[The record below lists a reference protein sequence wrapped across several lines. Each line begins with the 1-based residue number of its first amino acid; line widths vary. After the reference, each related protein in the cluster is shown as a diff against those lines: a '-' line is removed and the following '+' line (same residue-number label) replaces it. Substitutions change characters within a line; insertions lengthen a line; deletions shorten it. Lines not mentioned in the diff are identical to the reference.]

1 MVDLTKFK
9 PVGEEAPKQA
19 ETDAPKD
26 VDLSKFKPVEN
37 GLGKTL
43 QSDLASFKPTSTKS
57 EKEKTPSENR
67 LKKVLETTGMGVPLG
82 LATYAAAPY
91 LAAGASALFP
101 EIAIPAAV
109 IAGGIRAAGPI
120 SSMFT
125 GALSGFGEETAG
137 QYAQAKEY
145 PKAGEELLR
154 LAGGGITPEFKNL
167 IGYGVKSAIS
177 AFGGP
182 SKSTMNEV
190 KNKVLTD
197 LHIEEKNLSPTQRQ
211 QIESI
216 FENEIRGGKPSAA
229 PAEKVYSALEKGTE
243 KIVDQHTAR
252 AKDLEAQ
259 AQELIEAASAAAKSR
274 TAQAQSKVDKISSQ
288 FEANIKEY
296 ESLTKQRAT
305 NIEKAAKEKAEQ
317 IRSYA
322 AKESP
327 AVRQLQELDAQ
338 TALENGRRE
347 VQRLT
352 QESQKKIADLRA
364 RAGRTAK
371 VSEARTAEASK
382 ELAAVGTPQTKT
394 TIGKYIREAAEPIF
408 NYLKKVRAS
417 NADITKSEAFN
428 FAAVKEANG
437 QMAEDTKAF
446 KTGLANLDKKI
457 DDTSLSDIRAPL
469 QRIRN
474 ALDPVKKV
482 EGAIVGQP
490 VKFESLEQIRRFLRD
505 RSFGLPAEGFD
516 AINQIEAG
524 KLADMVENIMT
535 EFSPGIT
542 KFLDMYKKDSEPLR
556 IFKSKLGQAT
566 IGKEDFDM
574 ARFETDVASLGDKF
588 FKSETGVKDL
598 MQLLG
603 KDFVSVVGA
612 NVKNPE
618 EIARTFVASK
628 LQGASPKEVESFLKN
643 ENNRDWLSQFPA
655 LKQQLERAAE
665 AMTRAEKF
673 GGARAKVGEKL
684 RSEAGK
690 IQTELPAA
698 QIKVLSQA
706 EKDAAAMR
714 DFGMTQQQAFER
726 GQYDLARQIEQAG
739 IEEAQKL
746 TGGIPGYVEP
756 QATSVAAQKQG
767 IMSEAKRLG
776 EEEVT
781 AAEAQARALR
791 GEAGQLTAAGEKIRQ
806 EIMGKAFSQE
816 RAQQILTSGDQQLW
830 SQVGPIIKSDPEARK
845 VFESAVRQTLADIGP
860 GAPRNT
866 IFIFEKRLVP
876 AMRSTGL
883 MSESQLQTLQAQI
896 NQVKMI
902 TDPTKQQVAMSRI
915 ARMAVN
921 SIGGEVSRGLG
932 YGFDPLKAYK

>member
-1 MVDLTKFK
+1 M
-9 PVGEEAPKQA
+9 
-19 ETDAPKD
+19 
-26 VDLSKFKPVEN
+26 
-37 GLGKTL
+37 
-43 QSDLASFKPTSTKS
+43 
-57 EKEKTPSENR
+57 
-67 LKKVLETTGMGVPLG
+67 
-82 LATYAAAPY
+82 
-91 LAAGASALFP
+91 
-101 EIAIPAAV
+101 
-109 IAGGIRAAGPI
+109 
-120 SSMFT
+120 
-125 GALSGFGEETAG
+125 
-137 QYAQAKEY
+137 
-145 PKAGEELLR
+145 
-154 LAGGGITPEFKNL
+154 
-167 IGYGVKSAIS
+167 
-177 AFGGP
+177 
-182 SKSTMNEV
+182 
-190 KNKVLTD
+190 
-197 LHIEEKNLSPTQRQ
+197 
-211 QIESI
+211 
-216 FENEIRGGKPSAA
+216 
-229 PAEKVYSALEKGTE
+229 
-243 KIVDQHTAR
+243 
-252 AKDLEAQ
+252 AKD
-259 AQELIEAASAAAKSR
+259 
-274 TAQAQSKVDKISSQ
+274 
-288 FEANIKEY
+288 
-296 ESLTKQRAT
+296 T
-305 NIEKAAKEKAEQ
+305 N
-317 IRSYA
+317 
-322 AKESP
+322 
-327 AVRQLQELDAQ
+327 
-338 TALENGRRE
+338 
-347 VQRLT
+347 
-352 QESQKKIADLRA
+352 
-364 RAGRTAK
+364 
-371 VSEARTAEASK
+371 
-382 ELAAVGTPQTKT
+382 
-394 TIGKYIREAAEPIF
+394 
-408 NYLKKVRAS
+408 
-417 NADITKSEAFN
+417 
-428 FAAVKEANG
+428 
-437 QMAEDTKAF
+437 AF

-457 DDTSLSDIRAPL
+457 ADTSLSDIRAPL

-474 ALDPVKKV
+474 ALDPVQEV
-482 EGAIVGQP
+482 DGVIVGQP
-490 VKFESLEQIRRFLRD
+490 AKFESLEQIRRFLRD

-643 ENNRDWLSQFPA
+643 ENNRDWLGQFPA
-655 LKQQLERAAE
+655 LKQQLETAAE

-767 IMSEAKRLG
+767 ILSEAERLG
-776 EEEVT
+776 KEGIT
-781 AAEAQARALR
+781 AAEAQARGLR
-791 GEAGQLTAAGEKIRQ
+791 GEASQLTAAGEKIRQ

-830 SQVGPIIKSDPEARK
+830 SQVGPIINSDPEAKK
-845 VFESAVRQTLADIGP
+845 VFEKAVRQALADIGP

-876 AMRSTGL
+876 AMRATGL
-883 MSESQLQTLQAQI
+883 MSESQIQTLQSQI
-896 NQVKMI
+896 NQIKMI
-902 TDPTKQQVAMSRI
+902 TDPTKQQAAMSRV
-915 ARMAVN
+915 ARMAIN

>member
-1 MVDLTKFK
+1 MVDLAKFK

-26 VDLSKFKPVEN
+26 VDLSKFKPVEG

-137 QYAQAKEY
+137 QYAQAKQY

-177 AFGGP
+177 FLGGP
-182 SKSTMNEV
+182 SKATINEV
-190 KNKVLTD
+190 KNKVLAD

-252 AKDLEAQ
+252 AKDLEVQ
-259 AQELIEAASAAAKSR
+259 AQELVEAANAAAKSR

-296 ESLTKQRAT
+296 ESLTKQRAA
-305 NIEKAAKEKAEQ
+305 NIEKAAKQKAEQ

-371 VSEARTAEASK
+371 VTEARTAEASK

-394 TIGKYIREAAEPIF
+394 TIGKYIR
-408 NYLKKVRAS
+408 
-417 NADITKSEAFN
+417 
-428 FAAVKEANG
+428 
-437 QMAEDTKAF
+437 
-446 KTGLANLDKKI
+446 
-457 DDTSLSDIRAPL
+457 
-469 QRIRN
+469 
-474 ALDPVKKV
+474 
-482 EGAIVGQP
+482 
-490 VKFESLEQIRRFLRD
+490 
-505 RSFGLPAEGFD
+505 
-516 AINQIEAG
+516 
-524 KLADMVENIMT
+524 
-535 EFSPGIT
+535 
-542 KFLDMYKKDSEPLR
+542 
-556 IFKSKLGQAT
+556 
-566 IGKEDFDM
+566 
-574 ARFETDVASLGDKF
+574 
-588 FKSETGVKDL
+588 
-598 MQLLG
+598 
-603 KDFVSVVGA
+603 
-612 NVKNPE
+612 
-618 EIARTFVASK
+618 
-628 LQGASPKEVESFLKN
+628 
-643 ENNRDWLSQFPA
+643 
-655 LKQQLERAAE
+655 
-665 AMTRAEKF
+665 
-673 GGARAKVGEKL
+673 
-684 RSEAGK
+684 
-690 IQTELPAA
+690 
-698 QIKVLSQA
+698 
-706 EKDAAAMR
+706 
-714 DFGMTQQQAFER
+714 
-726 GQYDLARQIEQAG
+726 
-739 IEEAQKL
+739 
-746 TGGIPGYVEP
+746 
-756 QATSVAAQKQG
+756 
-767 IMSEAKRLG
+767 
-776 EEEVT
+776 
-781 AAEAQARALR
+781 
-791 GEAGQLTAAGEKIRQ
+791 
-806 EIMGKAFSQE
+806 
-816 RAQQILTSGDQQLW
+816 
-830 SQVGPIIKSDPEARK
+830 
-845 VFESAVRQTLADIGP
+845 
-860 GAPRNT
+860 
-866 IFIFEKRLVP
+866 
-876 AMRSTGL
+876 
-883 MSESQLQTLQAQI
+883 
-896 NQVKMI
+896 
-902 TDPTKQQVAMSRI
+902 
-915 ARMAVN
+915 
-921 SIGGEVSRGLG
+921 
-932 YGFDPLKAYK
+932 

>member
-1 MVDLTKFK
+1 VVTKVPESDLPT
-9 PVGEEAPKQA
+9 V
-19 ETDAPKD
+19 DAPAPTAEKKPTKVPEGD
-26 VDLSKFKPVEN
+26 LPNLSK
-37 GLGKTL
+37 TM
-43 QSDLASFKPTSTKS
+43 QSDLATFKPVPSQQ
-57 EKEKTPSENR
+57 EKERTPFEKR
-67 LKKVLETTGMGVPLG
+67 LKRVAESTMMGSPTG

-91 LAAGASALFP
+91 LAVGASALFP
-101 EIAIPAAV
+101 EVAIPAAV
-109 IAGGIRAAGPI
+109 IASGIRAAGPV

-125 GALSGFGEETAG
+125 GALGGFGEETAG

-145 PKAGEELLR
+145 PKVAEEMLR
-154 LAGGGITPEFKNL
+154 LAGGAVTPEFKNL
-167 IGYGVKSAIS
+167 IGYGIKSAIS

-182 SKSTMNEV
+182 SKASFNEIQ
-190 KNKVLTD
+190 KRLLAD
-197 LHIEEKNLSPTQRQ
+197 LNIEEKNLSPTQRQ
-211 QIESI
+211 QIEKI
-216 FENEIRGGKPSAA
+216 FNEEIRGGAPSEI
-229 PAEKVYSALEKGTE
+229 PAQKFYSALEKGSE

-252 AKDLEAQ
+252 AKDLETQ

-274 TAQAQSKVDKISSQ
+274 TAQAQNKVDKISSQ

-296 ESLTKQRAT
+296 ESLTKQRAA
-305 NIEKAAKEKAEQ
+305 NIEKGAKEKAEQ

-408 NYLKKVRAS
+408 DYLKKVRAS

-428 FAAVKEANG
+428 FAKLKEERG
-437 QMAEDTKAF
+437 VMAETTDAF
-446 KTGLANLDKKI
+446 KKGMAKLQAKI
-457 DDTSLSDIRAPL
+457 DDASLSDIKEPL
-469 QRIRN
+469 LRIQR
-474 ALDPVKKV
+474 ALDPVKQV
-482 EGAIVGQP
+482 DNVIVGKP
-490 VKFESLEQIRRFLRD
+490 VTFESLEQIRRFLRD
-505 RSFGLPAEGFD
+505 RSFGLPAEGYD

-524 KLADMVENIMT
+524 KLADMVENIQK

-542 KFLDMYKKDSEPLR
+542 KFLDTYKRDSEPLR

-643 ENNRDWLSQFPA
+643 ENNRDWLGQFPA

-684 RSEAGK
+684 RGEAGK
-690 IQTELPAA
+690 IQTGLPAA
-698 QIKVLSQA
+698 QAKVLSQA

-756 QATSVAAQKQG
+756 QAASVAAQKQG
-767 IMSEAKRLG
+767 ILSEAKKLG
-776 EEEVT
+776 EEEVS

-791 GEAGQLTAAGEKIRQ
+791 GEAGQLTSAAQKIQQ
-806 EIMGKAFSQE
+806 EIMGKTYTQE
-816 RAQQILTSGDQQLW
+816 RAQQIITSGDRQLW
-830 SQVGPIIKSDPEARK
+830 ETIGPIIKNDPEARK
-845 VFESAVRQTLADIGP
+845 ATEQAVRQVLADIGP

-866 IFIFEKRLVP
+866 LFIFEKRIVP
-876 AMRSTGL
+876 AMRATGL
-883 MSESQLQTLQAQI
+883 MAETELATLQAQLD
-896 NQVKMI
+896 QVKMI
-902 TDPTKQQVAMSRI
+902 TDPTKLQATMSRI
-915 ARMAVN
+915 AKMTIN

-932 YGFDPLKAYK
+932 YMVDPLKAYK

>member
-19 ETDAPKD
+19 ETDTPKD
-26 VDLSKFKPVEN
+26 VDLSKFKPVES

-43 QSDLASFKPTSTKS
+43 QSDLASFKPVSKQ
-57 EKEKTPSENR
+57 KEPTPSENR
-67 LKKVLETTGMGVPLG
+67 LKKVAETTGMGVPLG

-101 EIAIPAAV
+101 EVAIPAAV
-109 IAGGIRAAGPI
+109 IAGGIRAAGPLA
-120 SSMFT
+120 SMFT
-125 GALSGFGEETAG
+125 GALSGFGEEAAG
-137 QYAQAKEY
+137 QYAQAKQY

-154 LAGGGITPEFKNL
+154 IAGGGITPEFKNL
-167 IGYGVKSAIS
+167 IGYGIKSAVS
-177 AFGGP
+177 YLGGP
-182 SKSTMNEV
+182 SKATLNEV
-190 KNKVLTD
+190 KNNVLSD

-211 QIESI
+211 QIEKI
-216 FENEIRGGKPSAA
+216 FNDVIRGGKPSAE
-229 PAEKVYSALEKGTE
+229 PAEKIYSALEQGT
-243 KIVDQHTAR
+243 KNIVDQHA
-252 AKDLEAQ
+252 AKAKSLETQ
-259 AQELIEAASAAAKSR
+259 AQDLINLAESAAKSR
-274 TAQAQSKVDKISSQ
+274 TAQAQSKVDKMSSQ
-288 FEANIKEY
+288 FEAGIKEY
-296 ESLTKQRAT
+296 ENLTKQRAA
-305 NIEKAAKEKAEQ
+305 NIEKAAKEKADQ

-327 AVRQLQELDAQ
+327 AVRQIQELDAQ
-338 TALENGRRE
+338 TALENGRKE

-352 QESQKKIADLRA
+352 QESQKKIAELRA

-371 VSEARTAEASK
+371 VTQERTAEAAK
-382 ELAAVGTPQTKT
+382 ELTAIGTPQTRT
-394 TIGKYIREAAEPIF
+394 TIGKYIREASEPIF
-408 NYLKKVRAS
+408 DYLKKVRAS

-428 FAAVKEANG
+428 FAKLKEERG
-437 QMAEDTKAF
+437 VMAKDTKAF
-446 KTGLANLDKKI
+446 PTELAKLDKKI
-457 DDTSLSDIRAPL
+457 ADTSLSDIKAPL

-474 ALDPVKKV
+474 ALDPVKEV
-482 EGAIVGQP
+482 EGVIVGQP

-535 EFSPGIT
+535 EFSPGIS

-588 FKSETGVKDL
+588 FKSETSVKDL
-598 MQLLG
+598 LQLLG

-612 NVKNPE
+612 DVKKPE

-628 LQGASPKEVESFLKN
+628 LQGASPKEVETFLKN
-643 ENNRDWLSQFPA
+643 ENNRDWLGQFPQ
-655 LKQQLERAAE
+655 LKQQLERATE

-684 RSEAGK
+684 RGEAG
-690 IQTELPAA
+690 QVQAALPAA
-698 QIKVLSQA
+698 QTKVLSQA

-714 DFGMTQQQAFER
+714 DFGITQQQAFER
-726 GQYDLARQIEQAG
+726 GQYDLARQIEEAG
-739 IEEAQKL
+739 LAEAQKV
-746 TGGIPGYVEP
+746 TGAIPGVVEP
-756 QATSVAAQKQG
+756 QAKSVARQQEKIKSEAEKIGEQG
-767 IMSEAKRLG
+767 I
-776 EEEVT
+776 T
-781 AAEAQARALR
+781 AAEAEAKGLRA
-791 GEAGQLTAAGEKIRQ
+791 EAGKLTADAQKIQQ
-806 EIMGKAFSQE
+806 EIMGKTFSQE

-830 SQVGPIIKSDPEARK
+830 SQIGPILNSNPEAKK
-845 VFESAVRQTLADIGP
+845 VFEKAVRQTLADIGP

-866 IFIFEKRLVP
+866 IFVFEKRLVP
-876 AMRSTGL
+876 AMRLTGL
-883 MSESQLQTLQAQI
+883 MSETQLATLQSQL

-902 TDPTKQQVAMSRI
+902 TDPTKQQIAMSRL
-915 ARMAVN
+915 ARMTIN